1 MEILK
6 LIICL
11 IIISTRKDKGVVDQ
25 QLRKVFLKREVHVV
39 FPDCVKPRSLFLCL
53 FFLIQ
58 LIMMILAIVMKPER
72 SPMTFFETPPMLLVF
87 IALGRW
93 MEHVAKSKTSEAL
106 SKLLELQPSDAILV
120 KRNSITGVIERFVHS
135 VTVVVNLVIS
145 F

>member
-1 MEILK
+1 
-6 LIICL
+6 
-11 IIISTRKDKGVVDQ
+11 
-25 QLRKVFLKREVHVV
+25 
-39 FPDCVKPRSLFLCL
+39 
-53 FFLIQ
+53 
-58 LIMMILAIVMKPER
+58 MMILAIVMKPER

-120 KRNSITGVIERFVHS
+120 KRNSITGVIERYVHS
-135 VTVVVNLVIS
+135 VMVMVSLVIS

>member
-1 MEILK
+1 
-6 LIICL
+6 
-11 IIISTRKDKGVVDQ
+11 
-25 QLRKVFLKREVHVV
+25 
-39 FPDCVKPRSLFLCL
+39 
-53 FFLIQ
+53 
-58 LIMMILAIVMKPER
+58 MMILAIVMKPER

-87 IALGRW
+87 IALGRL

-135 VTVVVNLVIS
+135 VMVVVSLVIS